1 MNIVA
6 LMLLAVTGLV
16 TGCVGL
22 IPVPSFSGE
31 APVGRVI
38 QAQEAAFIV
47 PGQTTRAQ
55 VVEQLGADFRPSPR
69 LPVIAYS
76 WDLPGGTALWWWV
89 VFCTEGGAGN
99 AGEFEWGRWRAFFVA
114 FDQDGYV
121 TKTKFKRLSDRK
133 SLDEQLEA
141 WGRLVMQNKTMIA
154 SPSTGR
160 LTKDSQ

>member
-1 MNIVA
+1 MKLVT
-6 LMLLAVTGLV
+6 LTLLAVTELV

-22 IPVPSFSGE
+22 IPVPSLSSQP
-31 APVGRVI
+31 ADGRVI
-38 QAQEAAFIV
+38 KAREAAFIV

-55 VVEQLGADFRPSPR
+55 VVEQLGADFRRSPR

-76 WDLPGGTALWWWV
+76 WDLPGGTALWWWAV
-89 VFCTEGGAGN
+89 ICEYGPSD

-121 TKTKFKRLSDRK
+121 TKTKFIRLSGRK

-141 WGRLVMQNKTMIA
+141 WGAACYAKQNHDRLAFHRQA
-154 SPSTGR
+154 H
-160 LTKDSQ
+160 

>member
-1 MNIVA
+1 MKIVA
-6 LMLLAVTGLV
+6 LMLLAAAGLV

-22 IPVPSFSGE
+22 IPVPSFSGQT
-31 APVGRVI
+31 PVGRVI
-38 QAQEAAFIV
+38 QAREAAFIV

-76 WDLPGGTALWWWV
+76 WDLPGGTALWWWA
-89 VFCTEGGAGN
+89 VFCTEGGAGD

-121 TKTKFKRLSDRK
+121 TKTKFIRLSGRK

-141 WGRLVMQNKTMIA
+141 WGAACYAKRNH
-154 SPSTGR
+154 
-160 LTKDSQ
+160 DSLAFHRQVR

>member
-1 MNIVA
+1 MKIVA
-6 LMLLAVTGLV
+6 LMLLAATGLV

-22 IPVPSFSGE
+22 IPVPSLSRQP
-31 APVGRVI
+31 ADGRVI

-55 VVEQLGADFRPSPR
+55 VVEQLGADFRASPR
-69 LPVIAYS
+69 LPVMAYS
-76 WDLPGGTALWWWV
+76 WDLPGGTALWWWA
-89 VFCTEGGAGN
+89 VFCTEGGAGD

-121 TKTKFKRLSDRK
+121 TKTKFVRLSGRK

-141 WGRLVMQNKTMIA
+141 WGAACYAKQNH
-154 SPSTGR
+154 
-160 LTKDSQ
+160 DSLAFHTQAH

>member
-1 MNIVA
+1 MKIVT
-6 LMLLAVTGLV
+6 LMLLAAPGLV

-22 IPVPSFSGE
+22 IPVPSFSGQ

-38 QAQEAAFIV
+38 QAREAAFV
-47 PGQTTRAQ
+47 MPRLTTRAQ
-55 VVEQLGADFRPSPR
+55 VVERLGADFRPSPR

-76 WDLPGGTALWWWV
+76 WDLPGGTALWWWA
-89 VFCTEGGAGN
+89 VFCTEGGAGD

-121 TKTKFKRLSDRK
+121 TKTKFVRLSGRK

-141 WGRLVMQNKTMIA
+141 WGAACYAKQNHDNLAFHTQA
-154 SPSTGR
+154 H
-160 LTKDSQ
+160 